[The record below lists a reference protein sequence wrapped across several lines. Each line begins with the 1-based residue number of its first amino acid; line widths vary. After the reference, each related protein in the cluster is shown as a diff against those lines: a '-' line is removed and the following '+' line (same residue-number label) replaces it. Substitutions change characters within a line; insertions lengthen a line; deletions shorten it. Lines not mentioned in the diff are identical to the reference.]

1 MRQRGFSL
9 FLLEQQL
16 AAFGDSNPGG
26 KTTVNSDNQQ
36 QFAAW
41 LATESVSAQE
51 PHAVTKLDINKFLG
65 HLAQDTTG
73 KTRYRA
79 Q

>member
-26 KTTVNSDNQQ
+26 KTT
-36 QFAAW
+36 
-41 LATESVSAQE
+41 LILT
-51 PHAVTKLDINKFLG
+51 INTLEIV
-65 HLAQDTTG
+65 
-73 KTRYRA
+73 
-79 Q
+79 